1 MINKELLKNRNF
13 LKIWISQL
21 FSQLTINMLNFILIT
36 RIYERTGSTIAVAL
50 LWVFFC
56 LPAVFVG
63 PFSGLIIDIVSK
75 RKILLYANFFQA
87 ITVLIFFLIS
97 HHLYPIYIAV
107 FIYSFLNQF
116 YLPAEAASIPW
127 LVKKKNL
134 PSANS
139 LFLFTSQASFLLGFG
154 SGGIFLKFISGD
166 SAILIASFFL
176 LIAAA
181 AIFLLPESSLQTKPS
196 ARINKFNIWISWL
209 KEGWE
214 FLSQRGKLV
223 FYSFGLLAL
232 FQTAVASLAA
242 VFPAL
247 SVEILKKPFSETG
260 AGLVFPLAIGL
271 IGGSTLFSRFAT
283 NRRKKQWIFQGT
295 LTGGVGLALISLLPL
310 INPYPEKQFLLV
322 MLLLFVVGVSAALVY
337 VPSQTF
343 IQETT
348 PPAIRGRIFGMLS
361 VIINLSV
368 IPPVLFIA
376 LIIDTL
382 GVNRLLFILGLVF
395 AGLSVIIA
403 KKGNEIILATNHRS

>member
-1 MINKELLKNRNF
+1 MISKELLKNKNF
-13 LKIWISQL
+13 LKVWISQL
-21 FSQLTINMLNFILIT
+21 FSQLTINMLNFVLIT
-36 RIYERTGSTIAVAL
+36 RIYEQTGSTIAVAL

-63 PFSGLIIDIVSK
+63 PFSGLVIDIVSK

-87 ITVLIFFLIS
+87 ITVFIFFLIS
-97 HHLYPIYIAV
+97 NHLYPIYIAV
-107 FIYSFLNQF
+107 FIYSLLNQF

-127 LVKKKNL
+127 LVKKKDL
-134 PSANS
+134 PAANS

-154 SGGIFLKFISGD
+154 SGGIFLKFISAD
-166 SAILIASFFL
+166 SAILMASFFL
-176 LIAAA
+176 LIAAS
-181 AIFLLPESSLQTKPS
+181 AIFLLPKANLQTRPS
-196 ARINKFNIWISWL
+196 VQINKLNIWISWL

-214 FLSQRGKLV
+214 FLSKKGKLV

-232 FQTAVASLAA
+232 FQTAVASLGA

-247 SVEILKKPFSETG
+247 SAEILKKPFSETG
-260 AGLVFPLAIGL
+260 AGLVLPLATGL
-271 IGGSTLFSRFAT
+271 IGGSTLFSRFST
-283 NRRKKQWIFQGT
+283 NKRKKQWIFLGT
-295 LTGGVGLALISLLPL
+295 LVGGIGLILISLLPL
-310 INPYPEKQFLLV
+310 INPYPEKQFLLI
-322 MLLLFVVGVSAALVY
+322 MLLLFVVGVSAALVF

-348 PPAIRGRIFGMLS
+348 PPQIRGRIFGILS

-382 GVNRLLFILGLVF
+382 GVNRLLFTLGLVF
-395 AGLSVIIA
+395 AGLSVMIA
-403 KKGNEIILATNHRS
+403 RKGNEIILATNHRS